1 MPANR
6 RSWPKGRW
14 LDVGWAV
21 FAAANLVVMD
31 VFREW
36 ETVPFHFIWVSLTLL
51 YGYHVWRR
59 QTTVLV
65 LCVVV
70 VLTGLVLV
78 DDVGTGAQPL
88 GELTEVPLMA
98 AMFAAMVW
106 HARRHQE
113 KSLEVQRVLETNRGL
128 LERERLFIQNA
139 SHELKTPITVALGH
153 AELLRAEP
161 LGAVAAEDLNTVT
174 EELERL
180 RRLADRL
187 LVLAGAEAPG
197 FLAREQVALDVL
209 VAEVF
214 HRWSP
219 AQRRWRLGVL
229 DSATMLGDRDRL
241 ALAVDALV
249 ENAVAHTG
257 VGADITL
264 GVALEGD
271 YGVVSVADT
280 GRGIAAS
287 ELGRIFD
294 RFARVESEG
303 AHSPRGTGL
312 GLAIARAVAEAHGGR
327 VRVRSTLGSGSV
339 FELVLPVVRAEE
351 PTSLVGRPSL
361 VPGEWAPMV
370 EQRSS

>member
-6 RSWPKGRW
+6 RSWPYEHS
-14 LDVGWAV
+14 LEIGWGAFAV
-21 FAAANLVVMD
+21 ANLVVMD
-31 VFREW
+31 IFRKW

-51 YGYHVWRR
+51 YGYRVWRR
-59 QTTVLV
+59 RTTVLV
-65 LCVVV
+65 LAVVV
-70 VLTGLVLV
+70 VLTGLLLI
-78 DDVGTGAQPL
+78 DDVGSGAQPL

-113 KSLEVQRVLETNRGL
+113 KSLEVQRVLEVNRGL

-161 LGAVAAEDLNTVT
+161 LGAVAADDLHTVT

-197 FLAREQVALDVL
+197 FLAHDQVALDLL
-209 VAEVF
+209 VAEAF

-229 DSATMLGDRDRL
+229 DSATVLGDRDRL
-241 ALAVDALV
+241 ALAFDALV
-249 ENAVAHTG
+249 ENALTHTELG
-257 VGADITL
+257 DDITL
-264 GVALEGD
+264 GVQLEGG
-271 YGVVSVADT
+271 YGVVAVADT
-280 GRGIAAS
+280 GTGIAAS

-294 RFARVESEG
+294 RFARAESG
-303 AHSPRGTGL
+303 SAHSPRGTGL
-312 GLAIARAVAEAHGGR
+312 GLAIARAVAEAHGGS
-327 VRVRSTLGSGSV
+327 VRVRSTLGRGSV
-339 FELVLPVVRAEE
+339 FELVLPVVLPEE
-351 PTSLVGRPSL
+351 ATSSGRPSRSIGAR
-361 VPGEWAPMV
+361 VPLV

>member
-1 MPANR
+1 MPANS
-6 RSWPKGRW
+6 RSWLKGRW
-14 LDVGWAV
+14 LDIGWAA
-21 FAAANLVVMD
+21 FAAANLVVMAM
-31 VFREW
+31 VRAW

-51 YGYHVWRR
+51 YGYRVWRR
-59 QTTVLV
+59 QTTAVV

-70 VLTGLVLV
+70 VLTGLVLA
-78 DDVGTGAQPL
+78 DDVVSGAQPI

-113 KSLEVQRVLETNRGL
+113 KSLEVQRVLEVNRAL

-161 LGAVAAEDLNTVT
+161 PGAVAAEDLNVVT
-174 EELERL
+174 EELQRL

-249 ENAVAHTG
+249 ENAVAHTE
-257 VGADITL
+257 VGADISL
-264 GVALEGD
+264 GVQLQGD
-271 YGVVSVADT
+271 CGVVAVADT
-280 GRGIAAS
+280 GSGIAAS
-287 ELGRIFD
+287 ELDRIFD
-294 RFARVESEG
+294 RFARVESG
-303 AHSPRGTGL
+303 SARGPKGTGL
-312 GLAIARAVAEAHGGR
+312 GLAIARAVAEAHGGT
-327 VRVRSTLGSGSV
+327 VRVRSTPGRGSV
-339 FELVLPVVRAEE
+339 FELVLPVVHAEE
-351 PTSLVGRPSL
+351 PTSLSSRASL
-361 VPGEWAPMV
+361 VPAEWAPLV
-370 EQRSS
+370 EQRSN